1 VECPAALPSFLG
13 AVPEVTG
20 TCGSPL
26 DQTYYHAPVNGTAG
40 LPGLYDWVF
49 SDANGD
55 LPLTGYNSIYLG
67 NLIGPGAG
75 SGKWIEVVQGVIISI
90 NNC

>member
-1 VECPAALPSFLG
+1 M
-13 AVPEVTG
+13 
-20 TCGSPL
+20 
-26 DQTYYHAPVNGTAG
+26 
-40 LPGLYDWVF
+40 VF

-55 LPLTGYNSIYLG
+55 LPLLGYNSIYLG

-75 SGKWIEVVQGVIISI
+75 SGRWIEVVQGVIISI